1 MTQELTPKEILKSKK
16 DFSDFIENY
25 NPPAVTSLLAEYPQA
40 NGKVVIKLGNL
51 TQNTETFG
59 SLLNDSLVRELAL
72 PPYIT
77 WFIVNEKEEILNQI
91 RTINKYAVTGFG
103 IFVFKVFLND
113 DKIDVK
119 CILKPELKPN
129 KEKIKTISKT
139 GGIQLD
145 YWNAYFNTCDEMGEG
160 DFQISPASQH
170 YQNISIG
177 VKDAYLKQ
185 TISIKSNYI
194 ASEIFIGN
202 NKGLYTE
209 LEAHKK
215 ELEKELGT
223 MEWLNLPTNKSSNIR
238 RIKFVDFT
246 NTDRYQEFAKEHIE
260 LAIKVKETFIKYLKA
275 GG

>member
-40 NGKVVIKLGNL
+40 EGKVVVKLGNL

-59 SLLNDSLVRELAL
+59 SLLNDSLVRDFTL
-72 PPYIT
+72 PPYII
-77 WFIVNEKEEILNQI
+77 WFVVNEKEEILNQI
-91 RTINKYAVTGFG
+91 KTINKYAVTGFG

-145 YWNAYFNTCDEMGEG
+145 YWNVYAEVCDEMGEG
-160 DFQISPASQH
+160 DFQITPAVQH

-177 VKDAYLKQ
+177 VKDAYIKQ
-185 TISIKSNYI
+185 TISIKSNYV

-202 NKGLYTE
+202 NKGLYSE
-209 LEAHKK
+209 LEVHKK

-223 MEWLNLPTNKSSNIR
+223 MDWQNLPTNKSANIR

-246 NTDRYQEFAKEHIE
+246 NPDRYQEFAKEHIE
-260 LAIKVKETFIKYLKA
+260 LAVKIKEVFMNYLKS
-275 GG
+275 GN

>member
-25 NPPAVTSLLAEYPQA
+25 NPPAVTLLLAEYPQA
-40 NGKVVIKLGNL
+40 EGKVIVKLGNL

-59 SLLNDSLVRELAL
+59 SLLNDSLVREFTL

-77 WFIVNEKEEILNQI
+77 WFVVNEKEEILNQI
-91 RTINKYAVTGFG
+91 KTINKYAVTGFG

-145 YWNAYFNTCDEMGEG
+145 YWNVYAEVCDEMGEG
-160 DFQISPASQH
+160 DFQITPAVQH

-177 VKDAYLKQ
+177 VKDAYIKQ
-185 TISIKSNYI
+185 TISVKSNYV

-202 NKGLYTE
+202 NKGLFTE
-209 LEAHKK
+209 LESHKK
-215 ELEKELGT
+215 ELEKELGA
-223 MEWLNLPTNKSSNIR
+223 MDWQNLPTNKSANIR

-246 NTDRYQEFAKEHIE
+246 NPDRYQEFAKEHIE
-260 LAIKVKETFIKYLKA
+260 LAVKIKEVFMNYLKS
-275 GG
+275 GD

>member
-16 DFSDFIENY
+16 DFSDFIETY
-25 NPPAVTSLLAEYPQA
+25 NPPAVTSLLAEYPQTD
-40 NGKVVIKLGNL
+40 GKVVVKLGNL

-59 SLLNDSLVRELAL
+59 SLLNDSLVRDFTL

-77 WFIVNEKEEILNQI
+77 WFVVNEKEEILNQI

-119 CILKPELKPN
+119 CILKPELKQN

-145 YWNAYFNTCDEMGEG
+145 YWNVYAEVCDEMGEG
-160 DFQISPASQH
+160 DFQITPAVQH

-177 VKDAYLKQ
+177 VKDAYIKQ
-185 TISIKSNYI
+185 TISIKSNYV

-202 NKGLYTE
+202 NKGLFTE
-209 LEAHKK
+209 LESHKK
-215 ELEKELGT
+215 ELEKELGALD
-223 MEWLNLPTNKSSNIR
+223 WQNLPTNKSANIR

-246 NTDRYQEFAKEHIE
+246 NPDRYQEFAKEHIE
-260 LAIKVKETFIKYLKA
+260 LAIKMKEAFHKYL
-275 GG
+275 